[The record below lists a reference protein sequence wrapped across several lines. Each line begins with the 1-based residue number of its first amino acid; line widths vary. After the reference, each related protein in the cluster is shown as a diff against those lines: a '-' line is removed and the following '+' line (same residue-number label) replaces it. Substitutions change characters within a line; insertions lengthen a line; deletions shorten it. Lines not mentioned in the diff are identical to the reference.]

1 MHECVSECVMS
12 YVHDVKVSVASK
24 YISRSDL
31 RAAEEETEFDRVITY
46 LTKAMRTP
54 KTVSSIGMWVQGA
67 RWLVRISFI
76 NLIRFMQE
84 DFSADHVNS
93 LEGIDPKDILSLHL
107 LHFKKGRKM

>member
-1 MHECVSECVMS
+1 MS
-12 YVHDVKVSVASK
+12 NDVKVSVASK

-67 RWLVRISFI
+67 R
-76 NLIRFMQE
+76 
-84 DFSADHVNS
+84 
-93 LEGIDPKDILSLHL
+93 
-107 LHFKKGRKM
+107 